1 MSNVSLM
8 KCLLSQ
14 ILENIT
20 ELLPVTRVKT
30 GFYHH
35 SNFVY
40 RHFWP
45 SPWSDG
51 ERTQSPY
58 TDVVHRDFF
67 IFIFLK
73 IKISKI
79 YVRFEIFQK
88 YPR

>member
-20 ELLPVTRVKT
+20 ELLPVTRVKS

-58 TDVVHRDFF
+58 TDVVHLPGLGALPFVPASSF
-67 IFIFLK
+67 K
-73 IKISKI
+73 TA
-79 YVRFEIFQK
+79 
-88 YPR
+88 P